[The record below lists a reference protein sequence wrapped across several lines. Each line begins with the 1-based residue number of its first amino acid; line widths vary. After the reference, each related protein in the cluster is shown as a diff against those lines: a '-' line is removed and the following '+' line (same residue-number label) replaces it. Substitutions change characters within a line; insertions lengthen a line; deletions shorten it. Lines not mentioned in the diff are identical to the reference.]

1 MLLIWGTDLSSSY
14 IGNIE
19 LSISYGGLLIR
30 SLFWYNKED
39 VVRRIRLAL
48 LSTRVRPIKYKGS
61 V

>member
-19 LSISYGGLLIR
+19 LSISYGDLISR
-30 SLFWYNKED
+30 SLFWYNLKD
-39 VVRRIRLAL
+39 VVRRIRLTL
-48 LSTRVRPIKYKGS
+48 LSTRVRPINYKGS